1 MSDAVSY
8 ERHDAVALIR
18 IDDGRVNALS
28 SSVLQALIEAVARAE
43 KEEAGALVL
52 TGRKGHFSAGFDLSE
67 AKTRKGGLGGLFL
80 MGHELSLR
88 LYGARMPVVIACS
101 GHAIAMGG
109 ILLMSADLRIGAQ
122 GPFKIGMNEVAIKIG
137 LPPLATELGKARLS
151 KRHLMRSL
159 ALAEIYDPRGATD
172 AGFLDRTVPAELL
185 LEEALSEARK
195 LTELHGKSHYQVK
208 MALRGELIESM
219 TKWLEDA
226 RARA

>member
-1 MSDAVSY
+1 MSDAVFY

-18 IDDGRVNALS
+18 IDDGKVNALS
-28 SSVLQALIEAVARAE
+28 SSLLQALIEAVGRAE

-52 TGRKGHFSAGFDLSE
+52 IGREGRFSAGFDLSE
-67 AKTRKGGLGGLFL
+67 AKTRKDGLGGLFL

-101 GHAIAMGG
+101 GHAIAMGA

-122 GPFKIGMNEVAIKIG
+122 GPFKIGMNEVAIELA

-151 KRHLMRSL
+151 KRHLTRSL
-159 ALAEIYDPRGATD
+159 ALAEIYDPGGATD
-172 AGFLDRTVPAELL
+172 AGFLDRTVPAERLL
-185 LEEALSEARK
+185 DESLSEAKK

-208 MALRGELIESM
+208 MALRRELIESM
-219 TKWLEDA
+219 TQWLEDA